1 MQAILP
7 IHQASITALNQAGQ
21 GKVLRAGRQFEAVLL
36 NSVLGSLEHTF
47 SSLPGT
53 KLQNEAE
60 NYRAMG
66 MQALATSLSEKGG
79 IGIGDLIAR
88 KLSASGKEQAV
99 GSGHK

>member
-1 MQAILP
+1 
-7 IHQASITALNQAGQ
+7 
-21 GKVLRAGRQFEAVLL
+21 
-36 NSVLGSLEHTF
+36 
-47 SSLPGT
+47 LPGT